1 MNQIATPS
9 TTREIIN
16 KYGIRLHKSLGQN
29 FLIEPKYIEK
39 IVDASG
45 VNQSQV
51 VVEIGPGIGALTQA
65 LAEKAGLIIAVEI
78 DRNLISVLKE
88 MFSLKENVR
97 VIYGDAVKVDFD
109 QIVKDQ
115 VEEGVL
121 LPYKVIANLPYYIT
135 TPIIMRL
142 LEEGFNFS
150 SLVLMV
156 QKEVAQRMLAV
167 PGTKDYG
174 ALSIGVQYY
183 CQPSMVTIVPPT
195 VFYPRPEVE
204 SAIIKLDRR
213 EQPKVKVKDE
223 KVFFSLVKAA
233 FGQRRKTLLNALANS
248 GFPLNK
254 EKWLELLED
263 IPIEPQRRGETLS
276 LEEFALLADKV
287 KLLSVGFS
295 SSPADS

>member
-1 MNQIATPS
+1 MEQIATPS
-9 TTREIIN
+9 VTREIIK

-29 FLIEPKYIEK
+29 FLIEPKFIEK
-39 IVDASG
+39 IVDAAD
-45 VNQSQV
+45 VHHNQV
-51 VVEIGPGIGALTQA
+51 VVEIGPGIGGLTQA
-65 LAEKAGLIIAVEI
+65 LAEKAGLVIAVEI
-78 DRNLISVLKE
+78 DRNLISVLKV

-97 VIYGDAVKVDFD
+97 VLYGDAVKVDFD

-115 VEEGVL
+115 VDEKLL

-142 LEEGFNFS
+142 LEEGFKFS

-183 CQPSMVTIVPPT
+183 CQPSMITVVPPT
-195 VFYPRPEVE
+195 VFYPQPEVE
-204 SAIIKLDRR
+204 SAIIKLERR
-213 EQPKVKVKDE
+213 DQPAVKVTDQ

-254 EKWLELLED
+254 EQWLKLLKAT
-263 IPIEPQRRGETLS
+263 PIEPQRRGETLS
-276 LEEFALLADKV
+276 LEEFALLANNLDYFF
-287 KLLSVGFS
+287 SVQS
-295 SSPADS
+295 IRKEH